1 MKTIVLVNQKGGVG
15 KTTFADE
22 IAWGL
27 ERRGREVGF
36 INLDPQGGASHEQ
49 KTVEGEKAVTVVD
62 TSCMAAD
69 AWSTALTVLGVE
81 QGLALAERRGLAARF
96 LARRA
101 DGTLLDTASSRFT
114 AMLEEGDPA

>member
-62 TSCMAAD
+62 KI
-69 AWSTALTVLGVE
+69 G
-81 QGLALAERRGLAARF
+81 
-96 LARRA
+96 RA
-101 DGTLLDTASSRFT
+101 HV
-114 AMLEEGDPA
+114 